1 MPKSG
6 AFPYKLGTFKVAKM
20 WIISEW
26 EYLIQWI
33 KEVVHIRITVS
44 AKTNFHHDHNK
55 ISEDVFGLIKLK
67 LNEVLL
73 ISINMLI
80 YVLI

>member
-44 AKTNFHHDHNK
+44 
-55 ISEDVFGLIKLK
+55 
-67 LNEVLL
+67 
-73 ISINMLI
+73 
-80 YVLI
+80 